1 MKNKQTIPA
10 MKPIFTIACCLLI
23 SLASTAQTKFQK
35 SAGSVSNDRNYHLTS
50 GGDGSLYATGYTEAV
65 VGHLTDAF
73 LVKYNRF
80 GEVQWAKTYG
90 DTGDETIWDLI
101 ITQNNQIVGVG
112 YTSGLTANEAAV
124 ITRTDTAGTVIWSV
138 GVGAMTGNVNFYRV
152 IETSTGDLV
161 ATGLTSLNGND
172 DIVICKFNS
181 SGTLL
186 WSRIVKT
193 PQDDEMMGL
202 IETSQGHYLLAGL
215 TNDVTGGGSSD
226 FAVVKTDANG
236 NVIWK
241 KRYGSTGGDRL
252 NAVLEINGAYYFMG
266 WSSAGG
272 IGSNDIVLMRTD
284 TAGVLSWA
292 YGYGNLQTDRAFNML
307 YNPTQNA
314 ILIAGYTDYS
324 DSTTNNRNTLLMSVD
339 LTGQINW
346 ARSYGSTGTDGHWPT
361 GLAQNND
368 EGYYLLASTNTFGPG
383 NYSLYLTKTDL
394 NGNSACNQKNPA
406 YTRQAITG
414 WSGVS
419 FGTDQT
425 ATLISMNI
433 VITGVPWS
441 ITSASQCC
449 ALYNDAGPDADVCN
463 GGTVQIGQSHLTGY
477 SYQWSYGA
485 SPAGTGPVWQVP
497 STMAGSWILA
507 ASAPG
512 SGCNPVNDTVIV
524 SVLPGPPKPTVSYVS
539 SPGNYLTS
547 SSVSGNQWYY
557 NGNLIP
563 SATNQVLHAILSGVY
578 YVEVADSNG
587 CTNVSDTIHHIA
599 IGINEVSSPE
609 IVRCHPNPANH
620 QITLTF
626 PGQSHQVQVLIVDLH
641 GRVSVLDEISK
652 VVPGRQITIATDH
665 LPQGIYRLLILSE
678 TGNHTL
684 PLVLIR

>member
-1 MKNKQTIPA
+1 MKQILTTVCI
-10 MKPIFTIACCLLI
+10 LLVALGL
-23 SLASTAQTKFQK
+23 SAQTKFQK
-35 SAGSVSNDRNYHLTS
+35 TAGSVSNDRNYHLTS
-50 GGDGSLYATGYTEAV
+50 SPDGSLYATGYTEAV

-90 DTGDETIWDLI
+90 DAGDETIWDLI

-112 YTSGLTANEAAV
+112 YSSGLTANEAAV

-172 DIVICKFNS
+172 DIVICKFTS

-202 IETSQGHYLLAGL
+202 IETSQGHYLVAGL
-215 TNDVTGGGSSD
+215 TNDATGSGSSD

-241 KRYGSTGGDRL
+241 KRYGGIGGDRL
-252 NAVLEINGAYYFMG
+252 NDVLEINGAYYFLG

-284 TAGVLSWA
+284 SAGGLSWA

-307 YNPTQNA
+307 YNPSQNA

-361 GLAQNND
+361 GLAQNDD

-394 NGNSACNQKNPA
+394 NGNTACNQKNPA
-406 YTRQAITG
+406 YSRQAITG
-414 WSGVS
+414 WSGVN
-419 FGTDQT
+419 FGTDESV
-425 ATLISMNI
+425 TLISINI

-449 ALYNDAGPDADVCN
+449 ALFTDAGPDAGVCN
-463 GGTVQIGQSHLTGY
+463 GGTVQIGQSHISGY

-485 SPAGTGPVWQVP
+485 SPAGTGPFWQVP
-497 STMAGSWILA
+497 STMAGNWILV
-507 ASAPG
+507 ASAAT
-512 SGCNPVNDTVIV
+512 SGCTPVIDTVMV
-524 SVLPGPPKPTVSYVS
+524 SVLPGPPKPTISYVS
-539 SPGNYLTS
+539 TPGNYLTS
-547 SSVSGNQWYY
+547 SAVSGNQWFY

-563 SATNQVLHAILSGVY
+563 TATSQVLHAIVSGVY
-578 YVEVADSNG
+578 YVEVTDPNG
-587 CTNVSDTIHHIA
+587 CTNASDTIHHIA
-599 IGINEVSSPE
+599 IGINEVSSPV
-609 IVRCHPNPANH
+609 IVRCHPNPANQ

-626 PGQSHQVQVLIVDLH
+626 GEQSQQVQVMSVDIQ
-641 GRVSVLDEISK
+641 GRISVLAEI
-652 VVPGRQITIATDH
+652 PGVDPGSQLTISTAH
-665 LPQGIYRLLILSE
+665 LPQGIYRLLIRAQS
-678 TGNHTL
+678 GNQSL